1 MLLFLVVGFCLEI
14 VLERG
19 LCSAKLRRKK
29 KGMEGEKKFSLRH
42 ISMKKLL
49 AVKFKKNFFFNGVFR
64 A

>member
-49 AVKFKKNFFFNGVFR
+49 GVKFLNFFF
-64 A
+64 